1 MSPRKAATAKAVSAK
16 AAAAKAATTKT
27 SSAKSSSAKPSSAE
41 SSSAE
46 SSSAKTASAKASNT
60 KPASR
65 HPADAQPAVKAADKV
80 AANSTTSAE
89 ATALA
94 AKIEHDLREGRSDTL
109 TPQAF
114 QALMAA
120 LCKSY
125 GTQLEAGVQ
134 FLPLAN
140 QTSVSPTE
148 VMTTTSA
155 LLKAANLAVFEL
167 GMWQSWTGR

>member
-1 MSPRKAATAKAVSAK
+1 MSSRKAATAKAAAAKIPSSKTAKTAK
-16 AAAAKAATTKT
+16 AAKT
-27 SSAKSSSAKPSSAE
+27 AG
-41 SSSAE
+41 
-46 SSSAKTASAKASNT
+46 AKTASV
-60 KPASR
+60 KPAGTK
-65 HPADAQPAVKAADKV
+65 AVAKTVAKPAVDGTA
-80 AANSTTSAE
+80 SAE

-94 AKIEHDLREGRSDTL
+94 ARIERDLRDGRSDTL

-125 GTQLEAGVQ
+125 GTQLEAGAQ
-134 FLPLAN
+134 FLPLAS
-140 QTSVSPTE
+140 QASASPTE
-148 VMTTTSA
+148 IMTTTSA

>member
-1 MSPRKAATAKAVSAK
+1 MSPRKAATAKAVTAKAVTAK
-16 AAAAKAATTKT
+16 AAATKSATKT
-27 SSAKSSSAKPSSAE
+27 SADRAKSEGKSEAKLETKSE
-41 SSSAE
+41 SR
-46 SSSAKTASAKASNT
+46 
-60 KPASR
+60 PAARS
-65 HPADAQPAVKAADKV
+65 
-80 AANSTTSAE
+80 AANGSASAE

-94 AKIEHDLREGRSDTL
+94 ARIERDLRDGRSDTL

-125 GTQLEAGVQ
+125 GTQLEAGAQ
-134 FLPLAN
+134 FPPLAS
-140 QTSVSPTE
+140 QTSASPTE

>member
-1 MSPRKAATAKAVSAK
+1 MSPRKAATAKAVTAKAVTAKAVTAKAVTAK
-16 AAAAKAATTKT
+16 AAATKSVPKAA
-27 SSAKSSSAKPSSAE
+27 AKPV
-41 SSSAE
+41 
-46 SSSAKTASAKASNT
+46 AKLAAKPVA
-60 KPASR
+60 KPA
-65 HPADAQPAVKAADKV
+65 PQPA
-80 AANSTTSAE
+80 ANGTVSAQ

-94 AKIEHDLREGRSDTL
+94 AKIERDLRDGRSDTL

-125 GTQLEAGVQ
+125 GTQLEAGAQ
-134 FLPLAN
+134 FLPLAS
-140 QTSVSPTE
+140 QTSASPTE

>member
-16 AAAAKAATTKT
+16 AAATK
-27 SSAKSSSAKPSSAE
+27 SAQMSSSAQASKTRPAATAAKPA
-41 SSSAE
+41 
-46 SSSAKTASAKASNT
+46 AKAVA
-60 KPASR
+60 KPAAK
-65 HPADAQPAVKAADKV
+65 P
-80 AANSTTSAE
+80 AANGTTSAE

-94 AKIEHDLREGRSDTL
+94 AKIERDLRDGRSDTL

-125 GTQLEAGVQ
+125 GTQLEAGAQ
-134 FLPLAN
+134 FLPLAS
-140 QTSVSPTE
+140 QTSASPTE

>member
-1 MSPRKAATAKAVSAK
+1 MSSRKAATSK
-16 AAAAKAATTKT
+16 AAKAATK
-27 SSAKSSSAKPSSAE
+27 A
-41 SSSAE
+41 
-46 SSSAKTASAKASNT
+46 AS
-60 KPASR
+60 KPAAHR
-65 HPADAQPAVKAADKV
+65 TAARPAVKAAAKGSAKGTAKSTVKNTAKV
-80 AANSTTSAE
+80 PAQAAANGASAE
-89 ATALA
+89 ATELA
-94 AKIEHDLREGRSDTL
+94 ARIERDLRDGRLDTL
-109 TPQAF
+109 STKAF

-125 GTQLEAGVQ
+125 GTQLEAGAQ

-140 QTSVSPTE
+140 QTSASPTE